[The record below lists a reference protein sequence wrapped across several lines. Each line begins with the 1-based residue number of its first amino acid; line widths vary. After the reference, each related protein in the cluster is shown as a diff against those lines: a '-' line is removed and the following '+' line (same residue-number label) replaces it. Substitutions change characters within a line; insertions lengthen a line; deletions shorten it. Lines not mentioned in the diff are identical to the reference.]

1 MVPYIVADEVD
12 AVRLAEIANE
22 LARWSSE
29 AISQSWFVVV
39 VIACDA
45 GFGCVNA
52 VTIEARMC
60 WRPLVSEDA

>member
-39 VIACDA
+39 VIACESGIRLRQCCRYRGAD
-45 GFGCVNA
+45 VLE
-52 VTIEARMC
+52 TSWE
-60 WRPLVSEDA
+60 